1 MSFSEADKK
10 AMDDAAIEAASDLSV
25 SDEALAEVANWWN
38 KWYLKAGHKR
48 LARVLLQ
55 HAKKS

>member
-10 AMDDAAIEAASDLSV
+10 AMDGAAIEAANDLSV

>member
-10 AMDDAAIEAASDLSV
+10 AMDDAAIEAANDLSV

>member
-10 AMDDAAIEAASDLSV
+10 AMDGAAIEAANDLSV
-25 SDEALAEVANWWN
+25 SDEALREVANWWN
-38 KWYLKAGHKR
+38 KWYLKACHKR